1 MTIILTIVMMMMIEI
16 PKKLGPSDVIRSVD
30 HLSENPRKSNCGE
43 EREAG
48 SPTCN
53 CAEMMMVM
61 TMMVMMVVILKIMKT
76 QSPEIKEDI
85 VNAWYVKWHSGG

>member
-1 MTIILTIVMMMMIEI
+1 MIILTIVMMIEI

-61 TMMVMMVVILKIMKT
+61 TKMVMTKMRPL
-76 QSPEIKEDI
+76 
-85 VNAWYVKWHSGG
+85 NALLFTANAVLSNCKAS

>member
-1 MTIILTIVMMMMIEI
+1 MTIILTIVMMIEI

-30 HLSENPRKSNCGE
+30 HLSENPRKSSCGE

-53 CAEMMMVM
+53 CAEM
-61 TMMVMMVVILKIMKT
+61 MMVMMVVILKIMKT

>member
-1 MTIILTIVMMMMIEI
+1 MTIILTIVMMIEI

-53 CAEMMMVM
+53 CAEMMVV
-61 TMMVMMVVILKIMKT
+61 TMMVMMVMMVVMLKIMKT

>member
-1 MTIILTIVMMMMIEI
+1 MTIILTIVMMMIEI

-30 HLSENPRKSNCGE
+30 HFSENSRKSNCGE

-61 TMMVMMVVILKIMKT
+61 TMMTMMVVILKIMMT

>member
-1 MTIILTIVMMMMIEI
+1 MIILTIVMMIEI

>member
-1 MTIILTIVMMMMIEI
+1 MMIEI

-30 HLSENPRKSNCGE
+30 HLSENPRKSSCGE

-61 TMMVMMVVILKIMKT
+61 TKMVMMVVILKIMKT

>member
-1 MTIILTIVMMMMIEI
+1 MMMMIEI

-53 CAEMMMVM
+53 CAEMM
-61 TMMVMMVVILKIMKT
+61 TMMVVILKIMMT

>member
-1 MTIILTIVMMMMIEI
+1 MMMMIEI

-30 HLSENPRKSNCGE
+30 HLSENPRKSNCRK

-61 TMMVMMVVILKIMKT
+61 TMMVMMVVMMVMMVVILKIMMT

>member
-30 HLSENPRKSNCGE
+30 HLSENPRKSSCGE

-53 CAEMMMVM
+53 CAEM
-61 TMMVMMVVILKIMKT
+61 MMVMMVVILKIMKT

>member
-1 MTIILTIVMMMMIEI
+1 MMIEI

-30 HLSENPRKSNCGE
+30 HFSENSRKSSCGKK
-43 EREAG
+43 RETG

-61 TMMVMMVVILKIMKT
+61 TKMVMMVMTKMVMMVVILKIMKT

>member
-1 MTIILTIVMMMMIEI
+1 MMIEI

-61 TMMVMMVVILKIMKT
+61 TMMVMILKIMKT